1 MSCSL
6 QLFID
11 LEKFV
16 IRGYTPSNVTLVDN
30 IAYLRWL
37 LFSKYSCEVSK
48 LYSLK
53 LNFPGPLCCINT

>member
-1 MSCSL
+1 MRCSL

-30 IAYLRWL
+30 IADLRLL

-48 LYSLK
+48 LYSFK
-53 LNFPGPLCCINT
+53 

>member
-1 MSCSL
+1 MRCSL

-30 IAYLRWL
+30 IADLRWL
-37 LFSKYSCEVSK
+37 LLSKYSCEVSK
-48 LYSLK
+48 LYPLK
-53 LNFPGPLCCINT
+53 QNFPGPLCCINT